1 MCVTMPSPR
10 DSPAPSGERVAP
22 GAIAAAGLVAAVAF
36 TIVVQTLVERRIVA
50 GGAVVT
56 VLGYAA
62 FWVPLAAAVIA
73 WRRGRRLLRFRPVDV
88 LLGVGVGLLARALA
102 TGVEFAVYGTSS
114 PAVFPR
120 MLPTGFAD
128 AALQVFALVIAPLV
142 LAPVIEELF
151 FRGVVIDAVRGRT
164 ALPGSTVIAVVS
176 SAAIFALLHL
186 LGVEHRAGRAR
197 RRPERVRAR
206 ARHGDPRRHDRAPGR
221 GGHRARGVQ
230 RHHRAA
236 EPELRGATPP
246 RCRRTA

>member
-10 DSPAPSGERVAP
+10 DSPAPSGQRVAP
-22 GAIAAAGLVAAVAF
+22 GAIAAAGLVGAIAF
-36 TIVVQTLVERRIVA
+36 AIVVQTLVERRIVA

-62 FWVPLAAAVIA
+62 FWVPFSAAVIA

-128 AALQVFALVIAPLV
+128 AALQVFALIIAPLV

-164 ALPGSTVIAVVS
+164 ALPGSTAVAVVS

-186 LGVEHRAGRAR
+186 LGVSTAQGALAGGLSAFGLGLGTGILA
-197 RRPERVRAR
+197 VTT
-206 ARHGDPRRHDRAPGR
+206 GR
-221 GGHRARGVQ
+221 LGGAVIAHAVFN
-230 RHHRAA
+230 
-236 EPELRGATPP
+236 ATIVLLSLS
-246 RCRRTA
+246 

>member
-36 TIVVQTLVERRIVA
+36 TIVVQTLVARRIVVGA
-50 GGAVVT
+50 AVVT

-164 ALPGSTVIAVVS
+164 ALPGSTAIAVVS

-186 LGVEHRAGRAR
+186 LGVSTAQAALAGGLSAFGLGLGAAILA
-197 RRPERVRAR
+197 VTT
-206 ARHGDPRRHDRAPGR
+206 GR
-221 GGHRARGVQ
+221 LGGAVIAHAVFN
-230 RHHRAA
+230 
-236 EPELRGATPP
+236 ATIVLLSLS
-246 RCRRTA
+246 